1 MKAKKSENYCILDKL
16 FESNTLKQLRKLA
29 IAKKVSSTLCCDAE
43 KVVNE
48 SECLRC
54 AYSFSSI
61 TISTFVTVNTALN
74 ALVLQYQCIFTL
86 GFSFYLFICLY
97 IIIIVIT
104 IIGIILVF

>member
-16 FESNTLKQLRKLA
+16 FESNTLKQVRKLA

-61 TISTFVTVNTALN
+61 SISTFVTVNTPHSTLWCFSTN
-74 ALVLQYQCIFTL
+74 VFLLWVLVFI
-86 GFSFYLFICLY
+86 YLFIY
-97 IIIIVIT
+97 
-104 IIGIILVF
+104 